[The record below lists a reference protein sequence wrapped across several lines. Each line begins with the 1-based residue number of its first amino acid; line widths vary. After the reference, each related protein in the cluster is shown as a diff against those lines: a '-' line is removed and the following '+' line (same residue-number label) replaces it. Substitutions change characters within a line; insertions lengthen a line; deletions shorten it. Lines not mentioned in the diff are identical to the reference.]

1 MMFSIGIRDLYFFAR
16 PDETDH
22 QGKKADG
29 CESVEDVWHC
39 VRIRLFFRLGDSPKS
54 GKMVVR
60 PIWTEEIG
68 KCKHI
73 LVVPEVERLFA

>member
-1 MMFSIGIRDLYFFAR
+1 MKAIIRAKKPMDARVQRMSGIVLGFVY
-16 PDETDH
+16 
-22 QGKKADG
+22 
-29 CESVEDVWHC
+29 
-39 VRIRLFFRLGDSPKS
+39 FFRLGDSPKS